1 MPSSLAS
8 AAHRV
13 ASWFFL
19 PGAAICGV
27 LARIL
32 FSARVEGVEHVPR
45 TGPFV
50 LVANHCSNLDPP
62 IIGWAAGKKVG
73 RIIHFMAK
81 DEMRSWPLAGWL
93 AQQSAVIF
101 VRRGEAD
108 RAAQKAALD
117 TLADGRPIAL
127 FIEGTRSRDGHLKVG
142 RGGAAFLAMRSGAP
156 LLPVAISGTH
166 RIFPGSS
173 RWPHPTKVV
182 VRIGEPF
189 SLGHVADGRLDRE
202 ALAAGTERI
211 MATIEGMLPPEQ
223 RRVP

>member
-189 SLGHVADGRLDRE
+189 SLGHVADGRLDRA